1 MTTISDLGPSTIR
14 MVLPGQVPSHWA
26 QAYIDAF
33 AAQGLTLVTGD
44 EPAHA
49 GARYALAFRPVPG
62 VLGAMPHLR
71 ALFSFGAG
79 VDAFFDDVDLP
90 DVPLIK
96 SVTPTH
102 AMRMTEY
109 ITGYVLAHH
118 REMARYAKAQSDHA
132 WKPKQHAAAHRRT
145 VGFLGFGRLGQH
157 AGAVLKQVGF
167 NVIGWR
173 ASNTPIEGYDI
184 FSGQAGLPAFLGKC
198 DFMVCLLPLT
208 PETEGIMNS
217 DLFAALP
224 DHAVIIHAGRG
235 PQLVEADLINA
246 LDDKQIA
253 HAVIDVFAQEP
264 LPEDNPLWARPDATI
279 TPHIASAPDGEEQA
293 VQIAEAIRKIEAG
306 EQPDHVVDR
315 TRGY

>member
-1 MTTISDLGPSTIR
+1 MTDLKDLGPAAIR
-14 MVLPGQVPSHWA
+14 MVLPGQVPAHWA
-26 QAYIDAF
+26 QAYIDGF
-33 AAQGLTLVTGD
+33 AAQGLTLLAGD
-44 EPAHA
+44 DPAHA

-62 VLGAMPHLR
+62 VLAEMLYLR

-79 VDAFFDDVDLP
+79 VDAFFEDGALP

-118 REMARYAKAQSDHA
+118 REMDRYAKAQANKA
-132 WKPKQHAAAHRRT
+132 WKPKQHAAAHKRT

-157 AGAVLKQVGF
+157 AGAVLKQLGF

-173 ASNTPIEGYDI
+173 ASDTPVAGFEV
-184 FSGQAGLPAFLGKC
+184 FSGQQALPNFLSRC

-208 PETEGIMNS
+208 PETTGIMNA
-217 DLFAALP
+217 DLFTGLP

-235 PQLVEADLINA
+235 PQLVEADLIAA
-246 LDDKQIA
+246 LDGEKLA

-264 LPEDNPLWARPDATI
+264 LPQDNPLWAHPKVTI

-306 EQPDHVVDR
+306 ETPDHIVDR